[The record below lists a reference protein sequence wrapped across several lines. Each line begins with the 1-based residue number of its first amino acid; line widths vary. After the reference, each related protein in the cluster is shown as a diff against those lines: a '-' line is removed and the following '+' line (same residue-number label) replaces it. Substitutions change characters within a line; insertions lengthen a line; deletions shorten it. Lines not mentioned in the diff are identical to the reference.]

1 MDFNIRL
8 GTAHRRV
15 ARPAHP
21 SCPHLGDERRKLPAR
36 HQQEGTAAIGSGAK
50 PKPENAK
57 RRRPR
62 HRNINRHG
70 STKIN
75 RASQPFSLNPTGTLS
90 RRPLAHF
97 VSAIDNLSI
106 RDSGLLSSLAAWLCM
121 RDLLPNPTLA
131 ALRGSIGHALRA
143 LLLCAGGD
151 RSSRSTYA
159 GPESLAFIIDQ
170 PVSRD
175 PGFEGCCRH
184 RVIS

>member
-1 MDFNIRL
+1 MVFHIRL
-8 GTAHRRV
+8 RTAHRRL

-21 SCPHLGDERRKLPAR
+21 SCPHPGDERRKLPAR

-97 VSAIDNLSI
+97 VSAIDTAQV
-106 RDSGLLSSLAAWLCM
+106 RVAGLLF
-121 RDLLPNPTLA
+121 LLPSNTVST
-131 ALRGSIGHALRA
+131 ALRREPFSG
-143 LLLCAGGD
+143 
-151 RSSRSTYA
+151 
-159 GPESLAFIIDQ
+159 
-170 PVSRD
+170 
-175 PGFEGCCRH
+175 
-184 RVIS
+184 